1 MVKEENK
8 QIREPLGRL
17 WFLGRGYTPIDPEH
31 VYGRILYIRVKG
43 KEVSILNA
51 YGGKVC
57 IRLLPNKQ
65 GSINSG
71 GTNFYYFLQIW
82 SGGRIKHIPISFIVM
97 AALKHKV
104 PDRSKKQVIDHIDG
118 DTLNNNPNNL
128 RIVSREIND
137 RDGGFMRKLRN
148 NGIIVAMFPTNIILA
163 GYERMAEWRSTHTR
177 LQYEHLRGAELRQVF
192 FGPKYIVVDPTI
204 AAAEEPDKYV

>member
-1 MVKEENK
+1 MVKQEIK
-8 QIREPLGRL
+8 PIREPLSRL
-17 WFLGRGYTPIDPEH
+17 WFLGRNYTPIDPELVH
-31 VYGRILYIRVKG
+31 GRIFYICVKG
-43 KEVSILNA
+43 KEVSILNE
-51 YGGKVC
+51 YGKKGCV
-57 IRLLPNKQ
+57 RLLPNEK
-65 GSINSG
+65 GSINSRH
-71 GTNFYYFLQIW
+71 TNFYYYLQFGV
-82 SGGRIKHIPISFIVM
+82 GGRLKYIPIAFIVM

-148 NGIIVAMFPTNIILA
+148 NGIIVAMFPKNVILA

-192 FGPKYIVVDPTI
+192 FGPNYKVVDPTI
-204 AAAEEPDKYV
+204 AAAQEPDKYL